1 MNTAMA
7 STSLDAYH
15 SFSTPDLQHKEKE
28 VLGVFLLYPGLS
40 ITREKLSEHLGW
52 KEASVCG
59 RANSLVA
66 KHVLEEIDGGK
77 TRSGRA
83 AKLLRLPMKNQK
95 ELFQ

>member
-15 SFSTPDLQHKEKE
+15 SFSTPDLQRKEKE

-40 ITREKLSEHLGW
+40 ITRERLAEHLGW
-52 KEASVCG
+52 KEAYVCG
-59 RANSLVA
+59 RANSLVS
-66 KHVLEEIDGGK
+66 KNVLEEIDGGK

-83 AKLLRLPMKNQK
+83 AKLLQIQVKGQQ